1 MAHYVTMGQWAKFM
15 LVLGKEYNPTV
26 KRGIKSGCMRS
37 IRVLQKATMKVPSGA
52 HGTAGQGIYGAVNT
66 GQYKRSWKFQE
77 LPDGGKLFNNA
88 PYAPIIEYGRR
99 PGKGISQV
107 GQIAVATWA
116 MRRLGVD
123 YSQAKGIAFC
133 LSRKYKRVGLKGR
146 YVLRDSLPEIETA
159 INAEVK
165 TQIDRTLKRLTGQ

>member
-15 LVLGKEYNPTV
+15 LELGKDYEPTV
-26 KRGIKSGCMRS
+26 RRGIKSGGMRS
-37 IRVLQKATMKVPSGA
+37 LRVLQKATMKAPSGA
-52 HGTAGQGIYGAVNT
+52 HGTAGQGLYGAVNT
-66 GQYKRSWKFQE
+66 GQYKRSWKYTDTAE
-77 LPDGGKLFNNA
+77 GGKVFNNA

-123 YSQAKGIAFC
+123 YSKAKGIAYC
-133 LSRKYKRVGLKGR
+133 LSQKYKRVGLKGR
-146 YVLRDSLPEIETA
+146 YVLRDSLPEIETV
-159 INAEVK
+159 INTEVK
-165 TQIDRTLKRLTGQ
+165 NQIDRTLKRLSEK